1 MVDFVLIVTGV
12 FCSLLST
19 CAYMSICIC
28 MYIYTSF
35 HIRKERKIQTSAYV
49 ESATS
54 CIAKMYL
61 GSVLQYA
68 LIQDSFWQF
77 PVILVVRR
85 CWYYLADCGISV
97 PLLETLMNVVF
108 MVHLRNS
115 AVVSSSCK
123 VPQISFLEN
132 HENSPERCGV

>member
-1 MVDFVLIVTGV
+1 M
-12 FCSLLST
+12 
-19 CAYMSICIC
+19 CIYVHLHI
-28 MYIYTSF
+28 YIYIHLISYT
-35 HIRKERKIQTSAYV
+35 EREKDTKSAYV

-54 CIAKMYL
+54 CSAKVYL

-85 CWYYLADCGISV
+85 CWYFLADCGISV
-97 PLLETLMNVVF
+97 PLLETLIYVVF

-132 HENSPERCGV
+132 HENSPEWCGV